1 MAKKYKGHAI
11 GIDLGTTYSCVAV
24 WQDQNNR
31 AEIIHNDQGNRITPS
46 FVAFTSNQSLIGDA
60 AKNQVNLNPTNT
72 IFDAKRL
79 IGRKY
84 SDSVIQDDIQLW
96 PFKVVA
102 GTDDNPQI
110 IVQFKGEERQ
120 LCAEEIS
127 SMVLRKMREIAEKFL
142 ESSVENAVITVPAYF
157 NDSQRKA
164 TKDAGAIAGLNVMR
178 IINEPTAA
186 ALAYGLQKRANNVK
200 KRNVFIFD
208 FGGGTFDVSL
218 LTLEGDSFEVK
229 ATSGDTHLGGE
240 DFDNRMVNHFVKEF
254 KRKNNKDISG
264 NPKALRKLRTA
275 CERAKRTLSF
285 DTEATIDI
293 DALYEGIDFQIL
305 VTRAKFEQLNMDLFE
320 KCLAIVNICF
330 TDAKMDKKSIDDV
343 VLVGGSSRI
352 PKVQQL
358 LQEFFEG
365 KDLYSSINPDEA
377 VAYGAAVQAA
387 LLCEDI
393 KNVPNLVLQDV
404 TPLSLGISLTGDI
417 HGVVIPKNSAI
428 PIMKTKEYLT
438 IKDNQSSV
446 SIKVYEGE
454 RMIASANNLL
464 GLFNLPVRRAPR
476 ELPLKVCFT
485 IDADGIL
492 NVSAEE
498 ESSGNKKDITITN
511 ENGRLSSKEIERM
524 IQEAED
530 LKFEDIKHVEKVR
543 AMNSSG

>member
-1 MAKKYKGHAI
+1 
-11 GIDLGTTYSCVAV
+11 
-24 WQDQNNR
+24 
-31 AEIIHNDQGNRITPS
+31 
-46 FVAFTSNQSLIGDA
+46 
-60 AKNQVNLNPTNT
+60 
-72 IFDAKRL
+72 
-79 IGRKY
+79 
-84 SDSVIQDDIQLW
+84 
-96 PFKVVA
+96 
-102 GTDDNPQI
+102 
-110 IVQFKGEERQ
+110 
-120 LCAEEIS
+120 
-127 SMVLRKMREIAEKFL
+127 
-142 ESSVENAVITVPAYF
+142 
-157 NDSQRKA
+157 
-164 TKDAGAIAGLNVMR
+164 
-178 IINEPTAA
+178 
-186 ALAYGLQKRANNVK
+186 
-200 KRNVFIFD
+200 
-208 FGGGTFDVSL
+208 
-218 LTLEGDSFEVK
+218 
-229 ATSGDTHLGGE
+229 
-240 DFDNRMVNHFVKEF
+240 
-254 KRKNNKDISG
+254 
-264 NPKALRKLRTA
+264 
-275 CERAKRTLSF
+275 
-285 DTEATIDI
+285 
-293 DALYEGIDFQIL
+293 
-305 VTRAKFEQLNMDLFE
+305 MDLFE

-543 AMNSSG
+543 TTKQFVDWVGEFKSTFESAMKRL